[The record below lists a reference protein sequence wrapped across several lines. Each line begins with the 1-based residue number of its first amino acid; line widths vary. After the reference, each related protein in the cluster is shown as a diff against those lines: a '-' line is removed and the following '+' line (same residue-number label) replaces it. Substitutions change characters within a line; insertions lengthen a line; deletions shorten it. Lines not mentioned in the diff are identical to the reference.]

1 MKKMFAIVGVTNY
14 LLVAFLNAFTDLGHK
29 IIVQN
34 TIFKIYDGQMQ
45 IILTAVINAMILL
58 PFIMMFS
65 PSGFLADRYAKHSI
79 MKYAS
84 MVAVVITLLIT
95 FAYYQGWFYVA
106 FGLTFLLALQ
116 SAIYSP
122 AKYGYIKELVGEK
135 YITQGNGAIQAVTTV
150 AILGGIIFYSAFF
163 ESMVGDKF
171 HTSEEI
177 LKHIAPLGWL
187 LVFGSLIEFFAASRL
202 PNKMI
207 KKSSKKFKL
216 KKYITGAYLYKNLK
230 IITRK
235 SEIYGAIIFLSLLWS
250 ISQVVLAIFGEY
262 AKSKLGITNAMQVQG
277 VMALSGL
284 GIVAG
289 SFMVSS
295 FSKYYINTGLIAIGA
310 FGVTI
315 SMLFI
320 PLSSSMISLAFL
332 FLLFGVSTAFML
344 VPLNAYIQHL
354 SPNVHL
360 GTILAG
366 NNFIQ
371 NIFMVSFL
379 TLTTIFAYMGLDAE
393 VLFYLMSLVGA
404 YLTYKVLKRYL
415 IMTFWTSFH
424 LILSIRFKF
433 SYVGLDNVPLSGGV
447 LLLGNHVSWID
458 WLILQI
464 PIKRRINFMMD
475 KDIYNYKY
483 ITSTLKRGEVIP
495 ISSRSF
501 KEGFKDASQRL
512 KDGKL
517 VAIYPEG
524 GISNDGELAKFQR
537 GYELLDTSYDG
548 AIVPYFID
556 GIFGSIFSKYKK
568 NQKKSFFSRREV
580 VIKFMHPISKIT
592 KADELQKFIQNMKE
606 EN

>member
-1 MKKMFAIVGVTNY
+1 MNKMFAIAGVTNY

-29 IIVQN
+29 IIIQN
-34 TIFKIYDGQMQ
+34 TIFKIYDSELQ

-65 PSGFLADRYAKHSI
+65 PSGFLSDRFAKHSI

-84 MVAVVITLLIT
+84 IVAVIITLLIT
-95 FAYYQGWFYVA
+95 YSYYQGWFYVS

-122 AKYGYIKELVGEK
+122 AKYGYIKELVGDA

-163 ESMVGDKF
+163 ENMVGDKF
-171 HTSEEI
+171 HSSEEI
-177 LKHIAPLGWL
+177 LKHIAPLGWF
-187 LVFGSLIEFFAASRL
+187 LVLGSFIEFLAASTL
-202 PNKMI
+202 PNKML
-207 KKSSKKFKL
+207 KQSSKKFIFR
-216 KKYITGAYLYKNLK
+216 KYISGAYLYKNLK
-230 IITRK
+230 IISRK
-235 SEIYGAIIFLSLLWS
+235 SEIFESVIFLSLLWS
-250 ISQVVLAIFGEY
+250 ISQVILAIFGEY

-277 VMALSGL
+277 VLALSGF
-284 GIVAG
+284 GIVIG

-295 FSKYYINTGLIAIGA
+295 FSKYYINTGMIAIGA
-310 FGVTI
+310 FGVTLC
-315 SMLFI
+315 LFFM
-320 PLSSSMISLAFL
+320 PLSSSMTTLAIL
-332 FLLFGVSTAFML
+332 FLVFGLSMAFML

-371 NIFMVSFL
+371 NIFMVGFL
-379 TLTTIFAYMGLDAE
+379 ALTTVFAYFGMDAE
-393 VLFYLMSLVGA
+393 VLFYIMGLVGI
-404 YLTYKVLKRYL
+404 YLTYKVFKRYL
-415 IMTFWTSFH
+415 IMTFWTTLH
-424 LILSIRFKF
+424 LLLSLRFKF
-433 SYVGLDNVPLSGGV
+433 NYIGLDNVPLGGGV

-458 WLILQI
+458 WVILQI
-464 PIKRRINFMMD
+464 PIRRRINFMMD

-483 ITSTLKRGEVIP
+483 ITSILKKGEVIP
-495 ISSRSF
+495 ISPKSI
-501 KEGFKDASQRL
+501 KDAFKDAYKRL
-512 KDGKL
+512 ADGNVL
-517 VAIYPEG
+517 AIYPEG
-524 GISNDGELAKFQR
+524 GISSNGELSKFQK
-537 GYELLDTSYDG
+537 GYELLDSSYEG

-556 GIFGSIFSKYKK
+556 GMFGSVFSRYKK

-580 VIKFMHPISKIT
+580 IIKFYHPISKT
-592 KADELQKFIQNMKE
+592 TSANELQKIIQNIKD